1 MAEIIAEWV
10 HPVEGGKVREFG
22 RAVHDDHAD
31 GEAGVAPPTFPVVL
45 SADFIDRLVNGIL
58 KLDLQRTV
66 HGEQEYEYRRPLRVG
81 EMVRCRA
88 RIVGD
93 QVKQGRRGGAM
104 RIVVSEVELLSEPD
118 GEVIGYERSTAIET
132 APAAGEPA

>member
-10 HPVEGGKVREFG
+10 HPVEWGKAREFA
-22 RAVHDDHAD
+22 RAVHDDHA
-31 GEAGVAPPTFPVVL
+31 EAEPGLASPTFPVVM
-45 SADFIDRLVNGIL
+45 SAGFIERLVTEIL
-58 KLDLQRTV
+58 KLDRKRTV

-81 EMVRCRA
+81 ERVRCRA
-88 RIVGD
+88 SILDD

-132 APAAGEPA
+132 APAAGEAA

>member
-10 HPVEGGKVREFG
+10 HPVEWGKAREFA
-22 RAVHDDHAD
+22 RAVHDDHV
-31 GEAGVAPPTFPVVL
+31 EAETAPPTFPVVI
-45 SADFIDRLVNGIL
+45 SAGFIERLVTEIL
-58 KLDLQRTV
+58 KLDRKRTV

-81 EMVRCRA
+81 EKVRCRA
-88 RIVGD
+88 SVIED

-104 RIVVSEVELLSEPD
+104 RVVVSEVELSSEAD

-132 APAAGEPA
+132 APLPEGAL